1 MGGALLTMKNY
12 IKHDPWCIIEEGFY
26 PEYNEITESLTS
38 LGNGRMGQRGNFEE
52 QFSGKTLLGNYVA
65 GVFYPDKTRVGW
77 WKNGYPRYF
86 AKVLNACNWIGI
98 NVDIEGETLDLAI
111 CTVSDYSRVLN
122 MKEGILERTFVA
134 TLASGKQVR
143 VHAQRFCSIVDDEAG
158 AIRYSVTPL
167 NFDGTITLTP
177 SLDGDI
183 SNKDSN
189 YGEKFWDEIHKE
201 TAFGEAY
208 LEMRTKDTPF
218 KTELFNVCTGMKIDI
233 LVNGESVDF
242 QSKPVKS
249 AKYVACKIELKA
261 KANEEITLY
270 KYAVNLASLN
280 HALEDLLPNAKAYIA
295 RISAKGFEQM
305 KAEHAQAWAER
316 WAQNDIII
324 EGDSD
329 SRTDAAQQGIR
340 FNIFQLEQT
349 YTGED
354 ARLNI
359 GPKGF
364 TGEKYGGSTYWDTEA
379 YCLPFYLATADQKVA
394 RNLLVYRHKHLQK
407 AIENAAMLGFNNGAA
422 LYPMVTMTGEECH
435 NEWEITFEEIHRNG
449 AIAYAIHDYIRH
461 TGDESYL
468 AEYGLDV
475 LVGIARFWAQ
485 RVNWSADKKKYVML
499 GVTGPNE
506 YENNVNNNWY
516 TNYLAAWCLRY
527 TLSAVSSLQAADSEV
542 QPAVL
547 GTLSEEELAK
557 WQHIVDNMYYPYDA
571 ERQVFLQQD
580 GFLDKELLT
589 VEDIKEHRPI
599 NQKWSWDRI
608 LRSCFIKQADVL
620 QGLYFFEEEFDIET
634 IRRNFDFY
642 EPMTVH
648 ESSLSPCVHVIQAA
662 KLGYNEKAYEM
673 YLRTSRLDL
682 DDYNNDT
689 EDGLHITSMA
699 GTWMSVVKGFGG
711 MRIKDGKLAFT
722 PFLPEQWK
730 GYSFRIGF
738 RGQVVRVA
746 VRPGE
751 VEVENLS
758 SQALSLAINGTE
770 ITVAA
775 QATEVVKG

>member
-1 MGGALLTMKNY
+1 MKNY
-12 IKHDPWCIIEEGFY
+12 IKHDPWCIIEEGFAA
-26 PEYNEITESLTS
+26 EYNEITESLTS

-52 QFSGKTLLGNYVA
+52 KFSGKTLLGNYVA

-98 NVDIEGETLDLAI
+98 DIDIEGETLDLAT
-111 CTVSDYSRVLN
+111 CEVSEYTRVLN
-122 MKEGILERTFVA
+122 MKEGILERKFVA

-158 AIRYSVTPL
+158 AIRYAITPL
-167 NFDGTITLTP
+167 NFDGKITLVP
-177 SLDGDI
+177 SLNGDI

-201 TAFGEAY
+201 TSFGEAY

-218 KTELFNVCTGMKIDI
+218 KTELFNVCTGMKIDLKI
-233 LVNGESVDF
+233 DGKKVDF
-242 QSKPVKS
+242 QSLPVKEE
-249 AKYVACKIELKA
+249 KYVGCRIILNA
-261 KANEEITLY
+261 KTNEEIALY

-280 HALEDLLPNAKAYIA
+280 HSVEELLPNAKAYTQ
-295 RISAKGFEQM
+295 RIFKKGFEQM
-305 KAEHAQAWAER
+305 KAEQIQAWEER

-324 EGDSD
+324 EGD
-329 SRTDAAQQGIR
+329 DAAQQGIR

-354 ARLNI
+354 DRLNI

-394 RNLLVYRHKHLQK
+394 RNLLVYRYKHLQK
-407 AIENAAMLGFNNGAA
+407 AIENAQMLGFKNGAA

-449 AIAYAIHDYIRH
+449 AIAYAIYDYIRH
-461 TGDESYL
+461 TDDEAYL
-468 AEYGLDV
+468 SEYGLEV
-475 LVGIARFWAQ
+475 LIAIARFWAQ
-485 RVNWSADKKKYVML
+485 RVNWSSDKQKYVML

-516 TNYLAAWCLRY
+516 TNYLAAWCLRF
-527 TLSAVSSLQAADSEV
+527 TLESIAKVELQNPAALAAIYERVGFDAAAE
-542 QPAVL
+542 
-547 GTLSEEELAK
+547 TAK
-557 WQHIVDNMYYPYDA
+557 WSQVVENMYYPYDA

-589 VEDIKEHRPI
+589 VEDIAAQRPI
-599 NQKWSWDRI
+599 NQRWSWDRI

-620 QGLYFFEEEFDIET
+620 QGLYFFEDEFDIET

-648 ESSLSPCVHVIQAA
+648 ESSLSPCVHVILAA
-662 KLGYNEKAYEM
+662 MLGYNEKAYEM

-699 GTWMSVVKGFGG
+699 GTWMSVIKGFAG
-711 MRIKDGKLAFT
+711 MRIKNGKLSFT
-722 PFLPEQWK
+722 PFLPTQWQ
-730 GYSFRIGF
+730 GYSFRITF
-738 RGQVVRVA
+738 KKQVVRIA
-746 VRPGE
+746 VRRGE
-751 VEVENLS
+751 AEVENLS
-758 SQALSLAINGTE
+758 NEPLEILINDHVLRVEAYQSQ
-770 ITVAA
+770 
-775 QATEVVKG
+775 VV

>member
-1 MGGALLTMKNY
+1 MKNY
-12 IKHDPWCIIEEGFY
+12 IKHDPWCVIEEGFY

-52 QFSGKTLLGNYVA
+52 KFSGKTLLGNYVA

-86 AKVLNACNWIGI
+86 AKVLNACNWIEI
-98 NVDIEGETLDLAI
+98 NVEIEGEILDLAT

-122 MKEGILERTFVA
+122 MKEGILERKFVA
-134 TLASGKQVR
+134 KLPSGKQIR
-143 VHAQRFCSIVDDEAG
+143 VQAQRFCSIVDDESG
-158 AIRYSVTPL
+158 AIRYAITPL
-167 NFDGTITLTP
+167 NFDGKITLTP
-177 SLDGDI
+177 CLNGDI

-189 YGEKFWDEIHKE
+189 YGEKFWDEIRKE
-201 TAFGEAY
+201 TAFGEGY

-233 LVNGESVDF
+233 TLNGERIDF
-242 QSKPVKS
+242 QSKPIKGN
-249 AKYVACKIELKA
+249 KCVACQVELDVA
-261 KANEEITLY
+261 ANEEVVLY

-280 HALEDLLPNAKAYIA
+280 HAVEQLIPNAKAYIQ
-295 RISAKGFEQM
+295 RISEKGFEQM
-305 KAEHAQAWAER
+305 KAEQVQAWADR

-329 SRTDAAQQGIR
+329 SRTYAAQQGIR

-394 RNLLVYRHKHLQK
+394 RNLLIYRHKHLQK
-407 AIENAAMLGFNNGAA
+407 AIENAANLGFKDGAA
-422 LYPMVTMTGEECH
+422 LYPMVTITGEECH

-461 TGDESYL
+461 TGDAGYL
-468 AEYGLDV
+468 AEYGLEV
-475 LVGIARFWAQ
+475 LIAIARFWAQ
-485 RVNWSADKKKYVML
+485 RVNWSSDKNKYVML

-527 TLSAVSSLQAADSEV
+527 TLSAISSQKPEV
-542 QPAVL
+542 RNEVL
-547 GTLSEEELAK
+547 GKITPPLGVGGLETAK
-557 WQHIVDNMYYPYDA
+557 WQHIVDNMHYPYDA

-589 VEDIKEHRPI
+589 VHDIAEHRPI

-620 QGLYFFEEEFDIET
+620 QGLYFFEDDFDTET
-634 IRRNFDFY
+634 LRRNFDFY

-662 KLGYNEKAYEM
+662 KLRYNEKAYEM

-699 GTWMSVVKGFGG
+699 GTWMSVIKGFAG
-711 MRIKDGKLAFT
+711 MRIKKDTLSFT
-722 PFLPEQWK
+722 PFLPEQWQ

-758 SQALSLAINGTE
+758 NESISLIINDNKVNVKAKT
-770 ITVAA
+770 
-775 QATEVVKG
+775 TEVLA